1 MSVYRTIGPLVVLMK
16 LCENSVL
23 FSKTKARVST
33 LFLYIYI
40 YKKKFISLNYN
51 LVCIAILIFLH
62 GVLLG
67 AAVCIFSEFWD

>member
-33 LFLYIYI
+33 LFLYIY
-40 YKKKFISLNYN
+40 KKKEVY
-51 LVCIAILIFLH
+51 
-62 GVLLG
+62 
-67 AAVCIFSEFWD
+67 

>member
-1 MSVYRTIGPLVVLMK
+1 MLLK

-23 FSKTKARVST
+23 FSKTQSRVST
-33 LFLYIYI
+33 LFFYIK
-40 YKKKFISLNYN
+40 KKKFISLNYN

-62 GVLLG
+62 GVILG

>member
-1 MSVYRTIGPLVVLMK
+1 MLMK

-23 FSKTKARVST
+23 FSKTKSRVST
-33 LFLYIYI
+33 LFFYIYVK
-40 YKKKFISLNYN
+40 KKKFISLNYN

>member
-1 MSVYRTIGPLVVLMK
+1 MLMK

-23 FSKTKARVST
+23 FSQTKSRVST
-33 LFLYIYI
+33 LFFLYK
-40 YKKKFISLNYN
+40 KKKFISLNYN

>member
-33 LFLYIYI
+33 LFFYIYI
-40 YKKKFISLNYN
+40 KKRSL

>member
-1 MSVYRTIGPLVVLMK
+1 MLMK

-23 FSKTKARVST
+23 FSKTKSRVST
-33 LFLYIYI
+33 LFFFYIYKK
-40 YKKKFISLNYN
+40 KKKFISLNYN

-67 AAVCIFSEFWD
+67 AAVSEFWD

>member
-1 MSVYRTIGPLVVLMK
+1 MLMK

-23 FSKTKARVST
+23 FSKTKSRVST
-33 LFLYIYI
+33 LFLYK
-40 YKKKFISLNYN
+40 KKKFISLNYN